1 MIFQTVWFS
10 DVVLSVSWIVLILIL
25 AASAP
30 SAFRSLA
37 RYRSALPLCTVIFSA
52 AWCLNASVGGGQLAQ
67 MNYHLLA
74 VNLVTLMVDTSAA
87 LLMLPYCLLF
97 AGSAGAYPPNALVL
111 ILPALVVNRLSR
123 MLVNRLPPNI
133 FIFIFVN
140 GFLASAAGILLTGL
154 VLIGILDA
162 ANAFPSEILWT
173 AALPVFILLAW
184 AEAFLSGISTAIFV
198 ALKPH
203 WINTFDDNRYL
214 KSERGIWL

>member
-10 DVVLSVSWIVLILIL
+10 DMVLSVSWIVLILIL

-52 AWCLNASVGGGQLAQ
+52 AWCLNASAGGGQLAQ

-74 VNLVTLMVDTSAA
+74 VNLVALMVGTSAAFWLAA

-97 AGSAGAYPPNALVL
+97 ADSAGAYPPNALVL

-123 MLVNRLPPNI
+123 MLVNRLPPI
-133 FIFIFVN
+133 FSSLF
-140 GFLASAAGILLTGL
+140 S
-154 VLIGILDA
+154 
-162 ANAFPSEILWT
+162 
-173 AALPVFILLAW
+173 
-184 AEAFLSGISTAIFV
+184 STAFSLPPP
-198 ALKPH
+198 A
-203 WINTFDDNRYL
+203 FC
-214 KSERGIWL
+214 